1 MKFKHTI
8 MVAKIRPIKKIG
20 EIIEAKLMPGLVK
33 FIFIVIIGILLFSN
47 LQMNQR
53 RRQLMLKISELDQE
67 IVALEKRNQ
76 ELEAGI
82 AQTVDEK
89 YLEQEARDNFQ
100 MRKPGESVVVVSPPE
115 NSQNNSSEEP
125 KTWWQKVLEWV
136 GIK

>member
-20 EIIEAKLMPGLVK
+20 EIIEAKLMPGLIK

-76 ELEAGI
+76 EL
-82 AQTVDEK
+82 
-89 YLEQEARDNFQ
+89 
-100 MRKPGESVVVVSPPE
+100 
-115 NSQNNSSEEP
+115 
-125 KTWWQKVLEWV
+125 
-136 GIK
+136 

>member
-1 MKFKHTI
+1 MKEVIGDRLAPWF
-8 MVAKIRPIKKIG
+8 IRFI
-20 EIIEAKLMPGLVK
+20 LLV
-33 FIFIVIIGILLFSN
+33 VIGILLFSN

-53 RRQLMLKISELDQE
+53 RRQLMSKIGELDQE
-67 IVALEKRNQ
+67 IVAIEKRNQ

-82 AQTVDEK
+82 VQEVDEE

-100 MRKPGESVVVVSPPE
+100 MKKPGESVVVVLPPKDGIDDL
-115 NSQNNSSEEP
+115 SQIE

>member
-1 MKFKHTI
+1 I
-8 MVAKIRPIKKIG
+8 
-20 EIIEAKLMPGLVK
+20 K

-115 NSQNNSSEEP
+115 NSQNNLLEKP